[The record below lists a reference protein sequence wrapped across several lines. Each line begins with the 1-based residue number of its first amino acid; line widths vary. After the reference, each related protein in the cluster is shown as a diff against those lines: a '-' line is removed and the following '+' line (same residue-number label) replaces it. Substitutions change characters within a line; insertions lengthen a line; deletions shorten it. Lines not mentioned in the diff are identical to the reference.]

1 VISDKEYNSKT
12 DVKIEKG
19 WIKEVEMIMVSNESA
34 VGHRPRIHLL
44 LQQIKIK
51 NSTEIRE
58 N

>member
-34 VGHRPRIHLL
+34 VVIGRVSIYCYN
-44 LQQIKIK
+44 K
-51 NSTEIRE
+51 
-58 N
+58 